1 MPRISP
7 AEKIIDGIV
16 KAWTANP
23 SKISPV
29 ELAYLDPAGL
39 VLEVP
44 ALKSFRNSNK
54 KAFGGSMKHVRDTIG
69 IIDRCGLFTNEQQ
82 PGTTETRQLDNAPE
96 RQAEKSVTAAR
107 ICKEADDEA
116 VEMTKTNQTPKQ
128 QQGAVGRQPD
138 NVSERRAD
146 TSSARV
152 YVNKVD
158 HNNYDLLAE
167 QKLITVR
174 IAEEAAAKAVEMKTN
189 KNPKQRP

>member
-29 ELAYLDPAGL
+29 ELASLDPAGL

-54 KAFGGSMKHVRDTIG
+54 KAFGGSMKHVRDIIG

-138 NVSERRAD
+138 NVSERRGRYIV
-146 TSSARV
+146 S
-152 YVNKVD
+152 KG
-158 HNNYDLLAE
+158 
-167 QKLITVR
+167 VR
-174 IAEEAAAKAVEMKTN
+174 
-189 KNPKQRP
+189 QQG

>member
-29 ELAYLDPAGL
+29 ELASLDPAGL
-39 VLEVP
+39 VLEFP

-128 QQGAVGRQPD
+128 QQRAVGPHPD
-138 NVSERRAD
+138 NVSERGAIHRQQGC
-146 TSSARV
+146 TSTRLTTTTMTCWPSRS
-152 YVNKVD
+152 
-158 HNNYDLLAE
+158 
-167 QKLITVR
+167 
-174 IAEEAAAKAVEMKTN
+174 
-189 KNPKQRP
+189 